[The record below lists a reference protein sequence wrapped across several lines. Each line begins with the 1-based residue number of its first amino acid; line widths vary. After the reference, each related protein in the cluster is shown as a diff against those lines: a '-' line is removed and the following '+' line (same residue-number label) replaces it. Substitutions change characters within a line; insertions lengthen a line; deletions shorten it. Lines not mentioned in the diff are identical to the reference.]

1 MADDLKT
8 YTVKEA
14 ATILKMNPVTLRK
27 MIKSNRIQATKI
39 NRDYR
44 ISEKELT
51 QFINGG
57 NEHE

>member
-1 MADDLKT
+1 MVDLKT

-57 NEHE
+57 N